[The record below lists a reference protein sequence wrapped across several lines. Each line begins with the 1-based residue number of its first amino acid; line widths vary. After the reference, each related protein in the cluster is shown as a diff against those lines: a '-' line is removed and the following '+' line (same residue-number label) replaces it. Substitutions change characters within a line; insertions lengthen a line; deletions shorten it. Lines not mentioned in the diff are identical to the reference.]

1 MDIALYGRVLRRY
14 WFLVLGGLILA
25 TALAILSTAK
35 ITQHGLKYRKPVIW
49 QSQTTVLLTQQKGF
63 PEGRALFPPA
73 KPGKPYPFAD
83 QGRLASLTDLYS
95 QMAQSDAVKAL
106 MRRDG
111 APAGFTFSAVSA
123 PAQPGAILPV
133 INLFGQADTP
143 GGAMATTRIGSKAFV
158 SYLTQ
163 QQNGA
168 DIPDASR
175 VEVQTLAAPTPPIV
189 LVPRKKTL
197 PAVVFIA
204 VLFTAIALAFVLDNA
219 RTARAARAVA
229 TVSDERIRRS
239 A

>member
-95 QMAQSDAVKAL
+95 QMAQSDA
-106 MRRDG
+106 
-111 APAGFTFSAVSA
+111 
-123 PAQPGAILPV
+123 GAILPV

-143 GGAMATTRIGSKAFV
+143 GGAVATTRIGSKAFV

-219 RTARAARAVA
+219 RAARAARAVA